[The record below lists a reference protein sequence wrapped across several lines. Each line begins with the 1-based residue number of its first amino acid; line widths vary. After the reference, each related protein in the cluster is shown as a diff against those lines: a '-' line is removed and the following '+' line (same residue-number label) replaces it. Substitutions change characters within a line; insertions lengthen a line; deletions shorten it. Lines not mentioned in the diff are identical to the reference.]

1 MSEYVKKAS
10 IRHWAESD
18 RPREKMLLKGK
29 SSLSDAELLAIL
41 IGSGSSGKSAVEL
54 CKEILLSVD
63 YNLVDLSRLSI
74 SSFMNFKGI
83 GEAKA
88 IAIAAAL
95 ELGRRRRSAGPGIKP
110 KISGSKDA
118 WEVMSQHLSDLSHEE
133 FWITLLNRANRVV
146 RKICISSGGFAGT
159 VADPKKIFSVA
170 LEAKASALILC
181 HNHPSGNLKP
191 SGPDKSVTKKMV
203 QAGKYL
209 DLPVLDHIIFGDENY
224 FSFAD
229 NGLL

>member
-1 MSEYVKKAS
+1 MSNYVKKAS

-18 RPREKMLLKGK
+18 RPREKMMLKGK
-29 SSLSDAELLAIL
+29 SALSDAELLAIL
-41 IGSGSSGKSAVEL
+41 IGTGSSGKSAVEL
-54 CKEILLSVD
+54 CKEVLSSVD
-63 YNLVDLSRLSI
+63 YNLVELSRLSI
-74 SSFMNFKGI
+74 SSFTGFKGI

-88 IAIAAAL
+88 ITIASAL
-95 ELGRRRRSAGPGIKP
+95 ELGRRRRSADPGTKP
-110 KISGSKDA
+110 RITGSKDA

-133 FWITLLNRANRVV
+133 FWIALLNRANRVT

-181 HNHPSGNLKP
+181 HNHPSGNLIP
-191 SGPDKSVTKKMV
+191 SLSDKTLTQKMT
-203 QAGKYL
+203 QAGKFL
-209 DLPVLDHIIFGDENY
+209 DLPVLDHLIFGDENY
-224 FSFAD
+224 YSFAD